1 MTDWTTAELDRVD
14 GADELQITTA
24 RRDGSLRSWVPI
36 WAVRVGNELFVRSY
50 RGTDGAWYRHATQ
63 LPNGRIRANGMER
76 GVAFD
81 SADENFTTAVDEA
94 YRAKYARYGST
105 YLRPMLAE
113 QARAATLRL
122 TPRD

>member
-36 WAVRVGNELFVRSY
+36 WAVHVGNELFVRSY
-50 RGTDGAWYRHATQ
+50 RGTNGAWYRHATQ

-81 SADENFTTAVDEA
+81 SASDDPFAIEERVRIALHPPNH
-94 YRAKYARYGST
+94 R
-105 YLRPMLAE
+105 LAPS
-113 QARAATLRL
+113 RWLV
-122 TPRD
+122 

>member
-24 RRDGSLRSWVPI
+24 RRDGSL
-36 WAVRVGNELFVRSY
+36 
-50 RGTDGAWYRHATQ
+50 H
-63 LPNGRIRANGMER
+63 
-76 GVAFD
+76 
-81 SADENFTTAVDEA
+81 DEA